1 MTALR
6 FQKRPGSEDL
16 ARHTTGILVLHSYLT
31 SVPSVTQFSGPVAED
46 EKFPVL
52 LAATLIYEPESTG
65 KGEGVQFS

>member
-1 MTALR
+1 
-6 FQKRPGSEDL
+6 
-16 ARHTTGILVLHSYLT
+16 VLHSYLT